1 MYYSLP
7 IIFFAVS
14 LCATAPV
21 LVKLSEKDRSRTIEM
36 RVGDVLEII
45 LKGNPTT
52 GYTWDVGSFD
62 KDILKQAGKAEFV
75 PDKMIRGSGGNVI
88 LRFEALKVGKVFLKL
103 IYHRTFEKNKP
114 PIKTFDV
121 TVLVK

>member
-1 MYYSLP
+1 MYTLP
-7 IIFFAVS
+7 TIFLAVS

-21 LVKLSEKDRSRTIEM
+21 LVKVSEKDRSRTIEM
-36 RVGDVLEII
+36 RVGDVLEIV
-45 LKGNPTT
+45 LRGNPAT

-62 KDILKQAGKAEFV
+62 KDILKQVGKAEFV

-88 LRFEALKVGKVFLKL
+88 LRFEASKVGKVFLKL